1 LAVLL
6 FAAFASVLAPV
17 PHARPQARATVRI
30 VRAAKAA
37 QDEWERL
44 PPSRHRETIM
54 VDGGRQLKVRL
65 IEME

>member
-1 LAVLL
+1 VLL
-6 FAAFASVLAPV
+6 FAAFASILAPV
-17 PHARPQARATVRI
+17 PPARPQARATVRI

-44 PPSRHRETIM
+44 PPSQRRETIV
-54 VDGGRQLKVRL
+54 VDGGRRLKVRL

>member
-1 LAVLL
+1 MFL
-6 FAAFASVLAPV
+6 FAAFASTLAPAA
-17 PHARPQARATVRI
+17 HGRPYAHATVRI

-44 PPSRHRETIM
+44 PPSRRRETIV
-54 VDGGRQLKVRL
+54 VDGGRRLKIRL

>member
-1 LAVLL
+1 
-6 FAAFASVLAPV
+6 
-17 PHARPQARATVRI
+17 VRI

-44 PPSRHRETIM
+44 PPSRRRETI
-54 VDGGRQLKVRL
+54 VTDGGRRLKVRL